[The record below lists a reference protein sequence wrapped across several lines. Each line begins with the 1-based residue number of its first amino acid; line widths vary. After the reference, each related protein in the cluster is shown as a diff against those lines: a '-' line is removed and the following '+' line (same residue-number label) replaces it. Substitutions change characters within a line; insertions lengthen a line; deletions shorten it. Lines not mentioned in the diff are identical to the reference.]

1 MPDPCRA
8 GPDPCQAGRDPCRG
22 WARPVP
28 GWARPVPGW
37 ARPRPTWPGAPT
49 RLDPIWHLDLTRSN
63 DFSPCRGDADL
74 TGSDPGRDFSERE
87 RCGRDSSGRGVPKAP
102 AASLETAER
111 TASTCLLRSLARGHF
126 QSSVVSTSYGHS
138 AAERASEQSKGV
150 SSYSH
155 AELAA
160 GVVPVNAGACQLHQ
174 ISEAEQEMEIWVEH
188 RIDDHH
194 ALSRRCVVWDCVMG
208 SSGHCID
215 STMSL
220 RPSFANRALARA
232 VKLQQTTS
240 DNPRRCVETL
250 IRQRLDKSSARTCRA
265 TQVGRHGG
273 WHAVKPQGHGQR
285 AGTLHSRR
293 LAAWRSWGAR
303 GR

>member
-1 MPDPCRA
+1 
-8 GPDPCQAGRDPCRG
+8 
-22 WARPVP
+22 
-28 GWARPVPGW
+28 
-37 ARPRPTWPGAPT
+37 
-49 RLDPIWHLDLTRSN
+49 
-63 DFSPCRGDADL
+63 
-74 TGSDPGRDFSERE
+74 
-87 RCGRDSSGRGVPKAP
+87 
-102 AASLETAER
+102 
-111 TASTCLLRSLARGHF
+111 
-126 QSSVVSTSYGHS
+126 
-138 AAERASEQSKGV
+138 
-150 SSYSH
+150 
-155 AELAA
+155 
-160 GVVPVNAGACQLHQ
+160 
-174 ISEAEQEMEIWVEH
+174 MEIWVEH

-208 SSGHCID
+208 SRGHCID

-250 IRQRLDKSSARTCRA
+250 IRQRLDKSSTRTCRA

-303 GR
+303 GRQARTRPRASLFLQSLAKCPPTWGGSRTAFSPATSPAHLPSGVAAAATAATAATAIEWRHPSARLVSLGRARPRPTPRPTRPPARINGPKKPATSRPRRAGNPGGEGEAGGRKIKRRGSRESGWAGGR